1 MIDTAKVIANNT
13 LGQFAW
19 SVALSAS
26 VGEYAFLIRARYSMI
41 R

>member
-1 MIDTAKVIANNT
+1 MIDTAKMVANNT

-26 VGEYAFLIRARYSMI
+26 VGVYALLIRARYSMI